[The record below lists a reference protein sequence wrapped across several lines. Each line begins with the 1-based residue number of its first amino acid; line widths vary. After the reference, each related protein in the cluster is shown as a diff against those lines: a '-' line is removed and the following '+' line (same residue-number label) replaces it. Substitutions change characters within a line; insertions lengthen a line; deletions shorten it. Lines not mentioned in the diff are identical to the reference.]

1 MGNSRRFLGGV
12 IVTGKRVISESS
24 FLWSCCWRSPGSL
37 ARNHRPSPSNCP
49 ASRRWNCRKCQVTA
63 NVYDALGQP
72 LNGLTEDNFRLSGP
86 LSEVAAITQVEN
98 IANNDLPFGTVLVID
113 ASESMAGAPLEQARA
128 AARTYIENLRD
139 IDPVAIVAFGSTVQ
153 VLQDF
158 TTDRAALLAA
168 IDSIDLL
175 GRTALHQAAW
185 EGVNLAANSPTP
197 RRAMVLLSD
206 GVEYGEL
213 SDVTADDVIEN
224 AFLQG
229 VPSYTIGLGYG
240 ADRAFLER
248 LAADTL
254 AQFYELPTP
263 EELQEIYTGLADR
276 LTSQYVISVDVQA
289 AQDGTEYPFV
299 LTVESGGASANSMG
313 TVRAPIPVPVV
324 DLSGIPTEPIRTV
337 TDLPIEVRADQDI
350 TQVVQ
355 SLDGTVV
362 ANLTA
367 PPYTLQI
374 DPADFPPGPLT
385 LDVSATDVDGE
396 IGTGSATLEIA
407 ALPPQIS
414 LSRDVSELGA
424 INEPIEITVNAG
436 GQTPIS
442 EVRVSLNGG
451 EFVTLTP
458 PFSFTLD
465 PLALP
470 PGDNSL
476 DVVVRN
482 EGGQEATYSADFII
496 ADVPPVVS
504 VEGLSDGQSVDA
516 PITFQINAVGQTPVA
531 EAEVALG
538 GAPLTPVDG
547 VYTIDPMTVPPGETD
562 LSVSVTTERGQ
573 TGSASVTLLIA
584 PLTPIVS
591 VEGLEEGQTIN
602 GDQIIT
608 IDAVAQTPVIHGMVT
623 VNGNDVAHPVQ
634 LPATI
639 TLPFSAMQ
647 PGENTVA
654 ISVDTAAGQNGRLSL
669 TFVVPAV
676 LFTPTPTN
684 TPTPNQTATAQ
695 AVAQAAATRSAV
707 ANAASTAAAGTQIA
721 ATEGAQAGATQSAAT
736 QSAVTAQAQATATV
750 AAQATATQGAVTAQ
764 AQAAATQ
771 SAATAVAQS
780 QATDQASTQS
790 ARTVV
795 AQAATRVPATVAP
808 SATPQPATATATTA
822 RATSNAPATVQ
833 AAAAFV
839 QQAATSARA
848 TVAVRQSATAGAQAT
863 LLSTATQAA
872 RATATQAA
880 QAVITQAAQST
891 QRAVETA
898 ANATVTRQAQ
908 ATAQVQTNQTATA
921 LAENISTATQQA
933 GRTATQQAQATTSA
947 RIEASATQQANREA
961 TSAAGTQ
968 AAQTAEAQAAAQT
981 VTAEASRAEATLGAQ
996 ATRTA
1001 RAELA
1006 AQTATAAVTAA
1017 PTVTT
1022 ELTAEVQ
1029 AADATQTPQPTFTPV
1044 EVDSQSGG
1052 GSATTGLWAVFFA
1065 IIVIAVAV
1073 VLWITRARKRRFDKP

>member
-1 MGNSRRFLGGV
+1 M
-12 IVTGKRVISESS
+12 TGKRVISGI
-24 FLWSCCWRSPGSL
+24 LLSL
-37 ARNHRPSPSNCP
+37 IMLLALAGIAGAQPPPISLELSGVTAVELPQV
-49 ASRRWNCRKCQVTA
+49 QVTA

-113 ASESMAGAPLEQARA
+113 ASESMAGAPLEQAKA

-139 IDPVAIVAFGSTVQ
+139 IDPVAIVAFGSTVR

-168 IDSIDLL
+168 IDLIDLL
-175 GRTALHQAAW
+175 GRTALYQAAW

-263 EELQEIYTGLADR
+263 EELQGIYTGLADR
-276 LTSQYVISVDVQA
+276 LTSQYVITVDVQA

-299 LTVESGGASANSMG
+299 LTVESGGASANAIG
-313 TVRAPIPVPVV
+313 TVRAPIPVPIV
-324 DLSGIPTEPIRTV
+324 DLSGIPTEAISTV
-337 TDLPIEVRADQDI
+337 TDLPIEIRADQDI
-350 TQVVQ
+350 VRVVETIG
-355 SLDGTVV
+355 GTVV
-362 ANLTA
+362 ADLTA

-396 IGTGSATLEIA
+396 TGTASATLEIA
-407 ALPPQIS
+407 ALPPQVS

-436 GQTPIS
+436 GQTPIT
-442 EVRVSLNGG
+442 EIRYSLNGSPWQ
-451 EFVTLTP
+451 TLETP
-458 PFSFTLD
+458 YTFTLD
-465 PLALP
+465 PLQLP
-470 PGDNSL
+470 PGDNHL
-476 DVVVRN
+476 DVEATN
-482 EGGQEATYSADFII
+482 AGGQQTTYSADFII

-504 VEGLSDGQSVDA
+504 VESLSEGQSVDA
-516 PITFQINAVGQTPVA
+516 PITFRINAVGQTPVA

-538 GAPLTPVDG
+538 NLPLTPVDG

-573 TGSASVTLLIA
+573 TGSASVMLLIA
-584 PLTPIVS
+584 PLTPTVS
-591 VEGLEEGQTIN
+591 VEGLEDGQTVT
-602 GDQIIT
+602 GDQSIT
-608 IDAVAQTPVIHGMVT
+608 IDALAQTPVIHGMVM

-647 PGENTVA
+647 PGENTVE

-669 TFVVPAV
+669 TFVVPAE
-676 LFTPTPTN
+676 LFTPTPTS
-684 TPTPNQTATAQ
+684 TPTPNQTATAV
-695 AVAQAAATRSAV
+695 AAAQAAATRSAV

-736 QSAVTAQAQATATV
+736 QSAVTAQAQVAATQAIGTQSAVTAQAQGAATQAASTQSAVTAQAQATATV
-750 AAQATATQGAVTAQ
+750 AAQATATQSAATQGAVTAQ
-764 AQAAATQ
+764 AASTQ

-780 QATDQASTQS
+780 QATAQASTQS
-790 ARTVV
+790 ASTVV

-848 TVAVRQSATAGAQAT
+848 TVAIQQTATVGAQAT
-863 LLSTATQAA
+863 I

-880 QAVITQAAQST
+880 QATATQAAQATATQASQSTATQASQAT
-891 QRAVETA
+891 QRAA
-898 ANATVTRQAQ
+898 DATVTQQAQ

-921 LAENISTATQQA
+921 LAENISSATQQA
-933 GRTATQQAQATTSA
+933 GRTATRAVAGHHVSA
-947 RIEASATQQANREA
+947 RRSIGD
-961 TSAAGTQ
+961 AAG
-968 AAQTAEAQAAAQT
+968 E
-981 VTAEASRAEATLGAQ
+981 
-996 ATRTA
+996 
-1001 RAELA
+1001 
-1006 AQTATAAVTAA
+1006 
-1017 PTVTT
+1017 P
-1022 ELTAEVQ
+1022 
-1029 AADATQTPQPTFTPV
+1029 
-1044 EVDSQSGG
+1044 
-1052 GSATTGLWAVFFA
+1052 
-1065 IIVIAVAV
+1065 
-1073 VLWITRARKRRFDKP
+1073 